1 MHPLEPMAGHILPVI
16 FSWHLGIELNP
27 VAGSWTGALHPR
39 KFWVAWERGAETT
52 GDPFSAD
59 WDFWAH
65 AEAALEDIE
74 RRLHIPPLDPADAA
88 TDASPKG
95 YKPIE

>member
-1 MHPLEPMAGHILPVI
+1 MAGHILPVI

-52 GDPFSAD
+52 GDPFASD
-59 WDFWAH
+59 WNFWADTTT
-65 AEAALEDIE
+65 ALEELE
-74 RRLHIPPLDPADAA
+74 RRYHVPPLAAGDADAA
-88 TDASPKG
+88 DRPEG
-95 YKPIE
+95 FKPIA